1 MPPVKTSLPAAP
13 APSFPLLSKSRLA
26 RRYGVTVSCVEK
38 WMSEGKV
45 PFYRLSSRVVRFDP
59 LQCDMRLLARYMPGR
74 SEVSRRTVKL
84 HDHPYQ
90 IPLDLGELPPPP
102 EKRTTLMTLPRT
114 RPVWARLLGVGK

>member
-13 APSFPLLSKSRLA
+13 PSFPLLSKSRLA

-45 PFYRLSSRVVRFDP
+45 PFYRLSPRVVRFCP

-74 SEVSRRTVKL
+74 TEATRRTVKL
-84 HDHPYQ
+84 LDHPCQ
-90 IPLDLGELPPPP
+90 LPLELGVLPPPP
-102 EKRTTLMTLPRT
+102 ERRTTLLTLPRA